1 MSFGIDG
8 VHDVREL
15 IERINASERLR
26 GSSHFSSAVYRN
38 EPIITTG
45 RQMASYLPER
55 YREMRKIS
63 RWQEGSPRGR
73 WLSDAELFYRQA
85 RFMEDFED
93 DCPYHGDFTAYYPTY
108 TSMSDRQLRGY
119 FTWRAAVRRGD
130 VQEAPLSFAYVYLYE
145 LINGIGTK
153 DALDGFHKL
162 EDFWQTYRAFAPGI
176 DRYVRTWLRDYVVY
190 HGLDPALLGDSAD
203 IAFDRV
209 LLGLVTQSAPF
220 DPEIL
225 ESIDIIA
232 VSEDDVAEEISTEAP
247 WAGIASAAPSNAA
260 GSPLGT
266 SVRQPGAAKHA
277 GRTRGRRDRASA
289 LPLPPD
295 IAHETE
301 LLVAID
307 MLSSYRVR
315 LSRLYKDEPDALRHV
330 ACAVYVRLLAYYRRH
345 RKNGFVE
352 TLFGEEL
359 NMSYTMFA
367 NAVFFEPQ
375 PHQPTDYQLDP
386 IHWYRCRN
394 SQWRCFRVCGTR
406 EKSPVL
412 GKIMRAVDRK
422 LRDAL
427 DYPHKLKDQQLPK
440 YLDSMIEKEISAWT
454 TWAAEH
460 AARKVEIDLSQLA
473 GIRSAAAWARDAL
486 LTEEEREDAD
496 ETVRPEA
503 PLPAVP
509 AAPVAPPAAPV
520 APPAAPVAPKSA
532 GRKKQERGVQEA
544 VSCYIPPADDVEV
557 SADGAG
563 SANGPAAGLDA
574 RAHAGIDA
582 GLVADSD
589 SRPITEPDAG
599 PAADSDAGPITEPD
613 TGSIAK
619 PDAAPVS
626 TPVAV
631 LTAPEHAYLEALL
644 AGCPATVPA
653 GVSEDMLVDKINE
666 KLFDLIGDTVIEFG
680 ADGPRIIE
688 DYEDDVREVLAV

>member
-73 WLSDAELFYRQA
+73 WLSDAELFYRQS

-162 EDFWQTYRAFAPGI
+162 ESFWQTYRTFAPSI

-190 HGLDPALLGDSAD
+190 HGLDPALLADSAD
-203 IAFDRV
+203 IAFDRA

-232 VSEDDVAEEISTEAP
+232 VSKDDVAEEISTEAP
-247 WAGIASAAPSNAA
+247 WAGIASAAPSKAA
-260 GSPLGT
+260 GNPLDA
-266 SVRQPGAAKHA
+266 SVRQPGAAEHT

-301 LLVAID
+301 LLAAID

-394 SQWRCFRVCGTR
+394 SQWRCLRVCGTR

-496 ETVRPEA
+496 ETVMPEA
-503 PLPAVP
+503 PLPAVST
-509 AAPVAPPAAPV
+509 APV

-544 VSCYIPPADDVEV
+544 FSCYIPPADDVEA

-563 SANGPAAGLDA
+563 SANGLAAGLDA
-574 RAHAGIDA
+574 SAHAGIDA
-582 GLVADSD
+582 GLVAVPVIE
-589 SRPITEPDAG
+589 PITGPVTWTVSGPDVEPFPG
-599 PAADSDAGPITEPD
+599 
-613 TGSIAK
+613 
-619 PDAAPVS
+619 
-626 TPVAV
+626 PVAASAAEPGAEPV
-631 LTAPEHAYLEALL
+631 AALTAPEHAYLEALL
-644 AGCPATVPA
+644 AGCPGTVPA
-653 GVSEDMLVDKINE
+653 DVSEDMLVDKINE

>member
-55 YREMRKIS
+55 YHEMRKIS

-162 EDFWQTYRAFAPGI
+162 EGFWQTYRAFAPSI

-203 IAFDRV
+203 IAFDRA

-232 VSEDDVAEEISTEAP
+232 VSKDDVAEEISTEAP
-247 WAGIASAAPSNAA
+247 WAGIASAAPSKAA
-260 GSPLGT
+260 GNPLDA
-266 SVRQPGAAKHA
+266 SVRQPGAAEHT

-301 LLVAID
+301 LLAAID

-315 LSRLYKDEPDALRHV
+315 LSRLYKDGPDALRHV

-394 SQWRCFRVCGTR
+394 SQWRCLRVCGTR

-427 DYPHKLKDQQLPK
+427 DYPHKLKDQRLPK

-496 ETVRPEA
+496 KTVMPEA
-503 PLPAVP
+503 PQAAV
-509 AAPVAPPAAPV
+509 PAAPV

-557 SADGAG
+557 SADDAG

-574 RAHAGIDA
+574 SAHAGIDA
-582 GLVADSD
+582 GLVAVPVIE
-589 SRPITEPDAG
+589 PITGPVSWTVSEPDVEPFPG
-599 PAADSDAGPITEPD
+599 PVAASATEP
-613 TGSIAK
+613 GAE
-619 PDAAPVS
+619 PA
-626 TPVAV
+626 AV

-644 AGCPATVPA
+644 AGCPGTVPA
-653 GVSEDMLVDKINE
+653 DVSEDMLVDTINE

>member
-119 FTWRAAVRRGD
+119 FTWRAAVRRGG

-176 DRYVRTWLRDYVVY
+176 DRYVCTWLRDYVVY

-203 IAFDRV
+203 IAFDRA

-260 GSPLGT
+260 GSPLGA

-295 IAHETE
+295 IAHETD
-301 LLVAID
+301 LLAAID

-330 ACAVYVRLLAYYRRH
+330 ACAVYVRLLAYYRHH

-486 LTEEEREDAD
+486 LTEEERESVD
-496 ETVRPEA
+496 EAVRPEA

-509 AAPVAPPAAPV
+509 TAPVAPPTAPVVPPAAPV
-520 APPAAPVAPKSA
+520 VPSAAPVAPKSA
-532 GRKKQERGVQEA
+532 GRKKQERSVQEA
-544 VSCYIPPADDVEV
+544 VSCYIPPADDVVV
-557 SADGAG
+557 STDGVG
-563 SANGPAAGLDA
+563 SANGPAAGLDTSV
-574 RAHAGIDA
+574 HADI
-582 GLVADSD
+582 
-589 SRPITEPDAG
+589 DAG
-599 PAADSDAGPITEPD
+599 PAADSDPGSITGPI
-613 TGSIAK
+613 
-619 PDAAPVS
+619 AA
-626 TPVAV
+626 

>member
-162 EDFWQTYRAFAPGI
+162 EGFWQTYRTFAPSI
-176 DRYVRTWLRDYVVY
+176 DRYVHTWLRDYVVY
-190 HGLDPALLGDSAD
+190 HGLDPALLADSAD
-203 IAFDRV
+203 IAFDRA

-247 WAGIASAAPSNAA
+247 WAGIASAAPSKAA
-260 GSPLGT
+260 GSPLDA
-266 SVRQPGAAKHA
+266 SVRQPGAAEHT

-301 LLVAID
+301 LLAAID

-394 SQWRCFRVCGTR
+394 SQWRCLRVCGTR
-406 EKSPVL
+406 EKSSVL

-427 DYPHKLKDQQLPK
+427 DYPHKLKDQRLPK

-496 ETVRPEA
+496 KTVMPEA
-503 PLPAVP
+503 PQAAV
-509 AAPVAPPAAPV
+509 PAAPV

-544 VSCYIPPADDVEV
+544 VSCYIAPADDVEV

-563 SANGPAAGLDA
+563 SANGLAAGLDA
-574 RAHAGIDA
+574 SAHAGIDA
-582 GLVADSD
+582 GLVAVPVIK
-589 SRPITEPDAG
+589 PITG
-599 PAADSDAGPITEPD
+599 
-613 TGSIAK
+613 
-619 PDAAPVS
+619 PVS
-626 TPVAV
+626 WTVSGPDVEPFPGPVAASAAEPGAEPAAV

-644 AGCPATVPA
+644 AGCPGTVPA